1 MSCARKKLRISVK
14 KHENLSV
21 KTRTCFF
28 KKSYVF
34 WMKLVRV
41 FPNLSAENKSAYRNR
56 QEAIITCISPVFYLI
71 SRNDNQADKMKI
83 IADNTVPYLKGIL
96 EPIADVSY
104 LDSKEFTPTNIKDA
118 DALIVRSIDKCTR
131 ELLEGSRVR
140 LITTATIGYDHID
153 IHYCE
158 KTGITWKN
166 APGCNAAS
174 VGQYVL
180 SSLVAV
186 ALRKGERLAGKTI
199 GIVGVGH
206 VGSIVERLCEAMG
219 MRVLRNDPPRA
230 EQEGEDG
237 FVSLDTIAKEA
248 DIITLHV
255 PLTKEGR
262 FATRHL
268 ADPAFFDKLERKPWF
283 INSCRGAVH
292 DTQALLQAKRT
303 GKVSELI
310 IDCWENEPDI
320 DRKLLSEATIATPH
334 IAGFSADGK
343 ANGTRMCLENIGC
356 FFGIRIEKIKEV
368 IPPAPT
374 NPFIDLGQFK
384 EHRVEEAILR
394 SFNPEVID
402 QALRANPHHFER
414 FRAAYDH
421 PREFHAY
428 QAIKADP
435 EEFAVLQKLGFQV
448 G

>member
-1 MSCARKKLRISVK
+1 
-14 KHENLSV
+14 
-21 KTRTCFF
+21 
-28 KKSYVF
+28 
-34 WMKLVRV
+34 MKLVRV
-41 FPNLSAENKSAYRNR
+41 FPNLSAENKSTYRNR

-158 KTGITWKN
+158 KAGITWKN

-268 ADPAFFDKLERKPWF
+268 ADHAFFDQLERKPWF

-310 IDCWENEPDI
+310 IDCWENEPD
-320 DRKLLSEATIATPH
+320 
-334 IAGFSADGK
+334 
-343 ANGTRMCLENIGC
+343 MCLENIGC

>member
-1 MSCARKKLRISVK
+1 MI
-14 KHENLSV
+14 
-21 KTRTCFF
+21 
-28 KKSYVF
+28 
-34 WMKLVRV
+34 
-41 FPNLSAENKSAYRNR
+41 
-56 QEAIITCISPVFYLI
+56 
-71 SRNDNQADKMKI
+71 
-83 IADNTVPYLKGIL
+83 
-96 EPIADVSY
+96 
-104 LDSKEFTPTNIKDA
+104 
-118 DALIVRSIDKCTR
+118 
-131 ELLEGSRVR
+131 
-140 LITTATIGYDHID
+140 
-153 IHYCE
+153 
-158 KTGITWKN
+158 
-166 APGCNAAS
+166 
-174 VGQYVL
+174 
-180 SSLVAV
+180 
-186 ALRKGERLAGKTI
+186 
-199 GIVGVGH
+199 
-206 VGSIVERLCEAMG
+206 
-219 MRVLRNDPPRA
+219 
-230 EQEGEDG
+230 
-237 FVSLDTIAKEA
+237 
-248 DIITLHV
+248 
-255 PLTKEGR
+255 
-262 FATRHL
+262 
-268 ADPAFFDKLERKPWF
+268 
-283 INSCRGAVH
+283 
-292 DTQALLQAKRT
+292 TQALLQAKRT

-320 DRKLLSEATIATPH
+320 DRELLSEATIATPH

>member
-1 MSCARKKLRISVK
+1 
-14 KHENLSV
+14 
-21 KTRTCFF
+21 
-28 KKSYVF
+28 
-34 WMKLVRV
+34 MKLVRV
-41 FPNLSAENKSAYRNR
+41 FPNPSAENKSAYKNR

-71 SRNDNQADKMKI
+71 SRNDNQANKMKI

-118 DALIVRSIDKCTR
+118 DALIVRSINKCTR

-153 IHYCE
+153 TRYCE
-158 KTGITWKN
+158 EAGITWKN

-206 VGSIVERLCEAMG
+206 VGSIVERLCETMG

-230 EQEGEDG
+230 EQESEDR
-237 FVSLDTIAKEA
+237 FVSLDTIAEEA

-262 FATRHL
+262 FATHHL
-268 ADPAFFDKLERKPWF
+268 ANHVFFDKLERKPWF

-303 GKVSELI
+303 GKISELI

-320 DRKLLSEATIATPH
+320 DRELLSEATIATPH

-343 ANGTRMCLENIGC
+343 ANGTRMCLEQIERHLGL
-356 FFGIRIEKIKEV
+356 RIEKIGQV
-368 IPPAPT
+368 APPSPS
-374 NPFIDLGQFK
+374 NEQIDLDRFQG
-384 EHRVEEAILR
+384 HRIEQAVL
-394 SFNPEVID
+394 STFNPVVVD
-402 QALRANPHHFER
+402 RALRESPER
-414 FRAAYDH
+414 FEWFRSHYNH
-421 PREFHAY
+421 PREFKAYRVLHAR
-428 QAIKADP
+428 P
-435 EEFAVLQKLGFQV
+435 EEIQKLNTLGF
-448 G
+448 GLNITPETIWHNDEDDLT

>member
-1 MSCARKKLRISVK
+1 MNCARKKLRISVK

-206 VGSIVERLCEAMG
+206 VGSIVEMLCEAMG

-268 ADPAFFDKLERKPWF
+268 ADHAFFDRLERKPWF

-320 DRKLLSEATIATPH
+320 DHDRHSSYSRFLRRREGERDTNVPREYRMLFRYPYRKDQGSHSTCPNQPVHRLGTIQGAPGGRSHLEKFQPRSNRPSTKSE
-334 IAGFSADGK
+334 S
-343 ANGTRMCLENIGC
+343 
-356 FFGIRIEKIKEV
+356 
-368 IPPAPT
+368 
-374 NPFIDLGQFK
+374 
-384 EHRVEEAILR
+384 
-394 SFNPEVID
+394 SS
-402 QALRANPHHFER
+402 
-414 FRAAYDH
+414 FRA
-421 PREFHAY
+421 
-428 QAIKADP
+428 I
-435 EEFAVLQKLGFQV
+435 
-448 G
+448 

>member
-1 MSCARKKLRISVK
+1 MR
-14 KHENLSV
+14 
-21 KTRTCFF
+21 
-28 KKSYVF
+28 
-34 WMKLVRV
+34 
-41 FPNLSAENKSAYRNR
+41 
-56 QEAIITCISPVFYLI
+56 
-71 SRNDNQADKMKI
+71 I
-83 IADNTVPYLKGIL
+83 IADNTVPYLKGVL
-96 EPIADVSY
+96 EPVADVSY
-104 LDSKEFTPTNIKDA
+104 LDSKAFTPMNIREA

-153 IHYCE
+153 THYCE
-158 KTGITWKN
+158 EAGITWKN

-206 VGSIVERLCEAMG
+206 VGSIVARHCETMG

-230 EQEGEDG
+230 EQEGEAG
-237 FVSLDTIAKEA
+237 FVSLETIAREA

-268 ADPAFFDKLERKPWF
+268 ADQAFFDRLGRKPWF

-292 DTQALLQAKRT
+292 DTQALLRAKRT

-320 DRKLLSEATIATPH
+320 DRELLSEATIATPH

-343 ANGTRMCLENIGC
+343 ANGTRMCLENIEH
-356 FFGIRIEKIKEV
+356 FFDIRIEKLKEV
-368 IPPAPT
+368 VPPAPSDPVIELGAFAT
-374 NPFIDLGQFK
+374 N
-384 EHRVEEAILR
+384 RVEEAILR
-394 SFNPEVID
+394 SFNPLTID
-402 QALRANPHHFER
+402 QKLRETPER
-414 FRAAYDH
+414 FEWFRAHYDH
-421 PREFHAY
+421 PREFTAY
-428 QAIKADP
+428 QIKGATP
-435 EEFAVLQKLGFQV
+435 EETATLKQLGFR
-448 G
+448 